1 MLKNTTILVLTF
13 IFGVVGTATGTT
25 LIVPDNYSTIQD
37 AIDSAFIGD
46 VIVVRAGTYV
56 ENIDF
61 MGKAITVESESGAA
75 LTVIDGSQ
83 SGSVVLFNKGE
94 GALSVLEGFT
104 LTNGSGTFAAAPF
117 NDYCGGAIFCD
128 YSFPTIRNNVIDT
141 NSAVYGGGVC
151 FSQSTAAEFV
161 GNRVSNNTAT
171 AGAGIFC
178 RYSNATI
185 AGNIISNNNAG
196 YGGGGV
202 ACWLTS
208 APTLVNNIIHS
219 NTAGSGGGGAVRAYN
234 KSEPVLVNNT
244 IVGNVADRGNGHAL
258 FCKNGIVTVTNSILW
273 DNESAEG
280 SVVWV
285 EHTSTPSSLTIS
297 HSNLEGGQS
306 AVYIAPGNTLNWNA
320 GMIDSDPLF
329 VDSQDF
335 HLTLPSPCRNSGDDS
350 VVSLIEADFEGD
362 TRVVQGAVD
371 MGADEY
377 YYHLYTVGTI
387 TAGAEIS
394 IRVVGRPDA
403 PVRLCQGNSLATPQ
417 ASKYGDFHLQRPLV
431 NLWNLGTIPSNGV
444 LILSVTIPDF
454 WDAGD
459 SFHFQS
465 LVGNFG
471 GAYTRLTNVLDIV
484 VE

>member
-1 MLKNTTILVLTF
+1 M
-13 IFGVVGTATGTT
+13 
-25 LIVPDNYSTIQD
+25 
-37 AIDSAFIGD
+37 
-46 VIVVRAGTYV
+46 
-56 ENIDF
+56 
-61 MGKAITVESESGAA
+61 
-75 LTVIDGSQ
+75 
-83 SGSVVLFNKGE
+83 
-94 GALSVLEGFT
+94 
-104 LTNGSGTFAAAPF
+104 
-117 NDYCGGAIFCD
+117 
-128 YSFPTIRNNVIDT
+128 
-141 NSAVYGGGVC
+141 
-151 FSQSTAAEFV
+151 
-161 GNRVSNNTAT
+161 
-171 AGAGIFC
+171 
-178 RYSNATI
+178 
-185 AGNIISNNNAG
+185 
-196 YGGGGV
+196 

-208 APTLVNNIIHS
+208 SPTLVNNVIHS
-219 NTAGSGGGGAVRAYN
+219 NTAGS
-234 KSEPVLVNNT
+234 
-244 IVGNVADRGNGHAL
+244 GNGHAL
-258 FCKNGIVTVTNSILW
+258 FCKNGVITVANSIIW

-280 SVVWV
+280 SVAWV
-285 EHTSTPSSLTIS
+285 EHTSTLSSLTIS
-297 HSNLEGGQS
+297 HSNLESGQS
-306 AVYIAPGNTLNWNA
+306 AVYVAPGDTLNWNT

-335 HLTLPSPCRNSGDDS
+335 HLTLPSPCVNSGDDS
-350 VVSLIEADFEGD
+350 VVSLIDADFEGD